1 MSTQA
6 MGPMA
11 GFDWLKKAINLGRNN
26 PKAVFGG
33 AALLMLA
40 IAGAMIVV
48 VLLQLLSSAVF
59 TPGSSGTMVVMG
71 LTMLSVLLVMAVL
84 SAGYLRLVDAVESGR
99 PASATDVFH
108 AFGDGAVAWRM
119 IGFLVLLTLLNYAV
133 VIGLLVLLAGDLVD
147 WYVQTLRVTVGG
159 GAPDVTGLPDGIG
172 FAYAVMLAV
181 GLVFYAIQAIGMGQV
196 ALRGRG
202 VFAALGDGFAGTVKN
217 LLPLLMLLVA
227 YLLLC
232 VVALL
237 VVFALVMLF
246 TLLIKVSPWLALL
259 AVPLYLAALLAIV
272 VVAFG
277 VMYALWRDV
286 CGGGNIAAAPGDA
299 MTA

>member
-6 MGPMA
+6 M
-11 GFDWLKKAINLGRNN
+11 
-26 PKAVFGG
+26 
-33 AALLMLA
+33 
-40 IAGAMIVV
+40 
-48 VLLQLLSSAVF
+48 
-59 TPGSSGTMVVMG
+59 
-71 LTMLSVLLVMAVL
+71 
-84 SAGYLRLVDAVESGR
+84 
-99 PASATDVFH
+99 
-108 AFGDGAVAWRM
+108 
-119 IGFLVLLTLLNYAV
+119 
-133 VIGLLVLLAGDLVD
+133 
-147 WYVQTLRVTVGG
+147 
-159 GAPDVTGLPDGIG
+159 
-172 FAYAVMLAV
+172 AV

-202 VFAALGDGFAGTVKN
+202 VFAALGDGFAGAVKN

-286 CGGGNIAAAPGDA
+286 CGGGNVAAAPGDA
-299 MTA
+299 LTA